1 MHHLTYESTVRS
13 CFVAY
18 IVQAIVI
25 NFAPLLF
32 VTFQQAFSI
41 GLEEITFLIA
51 FTFAIQ
57 LVIDLA
63 SAYFID
69 RIGYRR
75 CMVAAHVF
83 AAAGLLLLSWLP
95 FALEDPFMAL
105 LISVATYA
113 IGGGLL
119 EVLVSPVV
127 EACPTKNKEKEMS
140 LLHSFY
146 CWGFVAVILI
156 STGFFSVF
164 GVESWPVMARLWA
177 IVPLANMV
185 AFIFV
190 PIYEILPGERKSG
203 MKELLSNGIFW
214 LLFLM
219 MIASGATEQAVGQW
233 ASAFAETG
241 LRVSKTIGDLTG
253 PCLFAFMQGLA
264 RLIFG
269 RYGDRIDLRRMM
281 LLSAIL
287 CCMSYLLTSL
297 SSDPVLG
304 LVGCAL
310 CGLSVGIFWPGTFS
324 IASSLLR
331 RGGTSMFAFL
341 ALAGDVGCST
351 GPALTGLAAAAFGGR
366 ISSGILCAM
375 VFPIFMLIAL
385 LVISR
390 IRWIDRNQLLM
401 QGNKAVAFRSG
412 KQDPD
417 RNSKESHDL
426 RLYFKK

>member
-32 VTFQQAFSI
+32 VTFQQSFSI
-41 GLEEITFLIA
+41 ELEEITFLIV

-57 LVIDLA
+57 FVIDLA

-75 CMVAAHVF
+75 CMIAAHVF

-95 FALEDPFMAL
+95 FVLEDPFMAL

-164 GVESWPVMARLWA
+164 GVGSWPMMARLWA

-203 MKELLSNGIFW
+203 TKELLSNGIFW

-219 MIASGATEQAVGQW
+219 MIASGASEQAVGQW

-241 LRVSKTIGDLTG
+241 LGVSKTIGDLVG
-253 PCLFAFMQGLA
+253 PCL
-264 RLIFG
+264 
-269 RYGDRIDLRRMM
+269 
-281 LLSAIL
+281 
-287 CCMSYLLTSL
+287 
-297 SSDPVLG
+297 
-304 LVGCAL
+304 
-310 CGLSVGIFWPGTFS
+310 
-324 IASSLLR
+324 
-331 RGGTSMFAFL
+331 FAFL
-341 ALAGDVGCST
+341 ALAGDVGCSI

-375 VFPIFMLIAL
+375 VFPHIHAH
-385 LVISR
+385 SPAR
-390 IRWIDRNQLLM
+390 H
-401 QGNKAVAFRSG
+401 K
-412 KQDPD
+412 PD
-417 RNSKESHDL
+417 QVRKIGTS
-426 RLYFKK
+426 F